1 MIKSKTIHQNTISKY
16 AIVALLLLLLSL
28 VLLKN
33 HSRDEIIYN
42 YIELRT
48 QYKNYK
54 VVDKFQ
60 KDNKYYLTVFNKSYF
75 DTSTKVVYKTVRV
88 TENVY
93 YNLYFVGDNIK

>member
-1 MIKSKTIHQNTISKY
+1 MIKRAIHQNTISKY
-16 AIVALLLLLLSL
+16 GIITLLILLLSL

-33 HSRDEIIYN
+33 HSRKETIYN

-54 VVDKFQ
+54 IVDKYQ

-75 DTSTKVVYKTVRV
+75 DISTKIVYKNIRV

>member
-1 MIKSKTIHQNTISKY
+1 MLKSKVIHQNTISSY
-16 AIVALLLLLLSL
+16 IIVALLILLLSL
-28 VLLKN
+28 VILKN
-33 HSRDEIIYN
+33 HSRKEIVYN

-54 VVDKFQ
+54 VVDKYQ
-60 KDNKYYLTVFNKSYF
+60 KDNKYYLIVFNKSYF
-75 DTSTKVVYKTVRV
+75 DTSTKIVYKTIRV

>member
-1 MIKSKTIHQNTISKY
+1 MIKSKVVHQNTISKY
-16 AIVALLLLLLSL
+16 AIIALLILLLSL
-28 VLLKN
+28 VILKN
-33 HSRDEIIYN
+33 HSRKEIVYN

-54 VVDKFQ
+54 VVDKYQ

-75 DTSTKVVYKTVRV
+75 DTSTKVVYKTIRV

-93 YNLYFVGDNIK
+93 YNLYYVGDNIK